1 MSDNPK
7 INAPWFQIF
16 ASDFLAQ
23 TGPLTPSETGIYVK
37 LLSVMHLHAGPIPAD
52 LGRLARRVGADMR
65 TFRPALEA
73 LIDAG
78 LVVSND
84 DFLWSPAAQS
94 SIENITRKSKIA
106 SENVATRY
114 RKSEQNQRSE
124 STDVSMLDVRCQIED
139 TQAPPGP
146 EISLPSQNDDKSVS
160 DVDDEAAREG
170 AAPLAHRVGQQIT
183 IPVLG
188 RGHVCKIVSRRP
200 YILIAKHRS
209 KDGRIIFARM
219 QWDADGRG
227 ACRVITADEA
237 DALPTFSGETS
248 NDQSA

>member
-114 RKSEQNQRSE
+114 RKNEQNQRSD

-146 EISLPSQNDDKSVS
+146 EISLPSQNDNKSVS
-160 DVDDEAAREG
+160 DRSDEAAREG
-170 AAPLAHRVGQQIT
+170 AAAPSYRVNQAILIPLLGNGRVY
-183 IPVLG
+183 
-188 RGHVCKIVSRRP
+188 KIVSIRP
-200 YILIAKHRS
+200 YVLVAKHRS
-209 KDGRIIFARM
+209 KTGDVSFARM
-219 QWDADGRG
+219 QWQANGRG
-227 ACRVITADEA
+227 LCRVISRDEA
-237 DALPTFSGETS
+237 DELPTFSGE
-248 NDQSA
+248 NREQSA